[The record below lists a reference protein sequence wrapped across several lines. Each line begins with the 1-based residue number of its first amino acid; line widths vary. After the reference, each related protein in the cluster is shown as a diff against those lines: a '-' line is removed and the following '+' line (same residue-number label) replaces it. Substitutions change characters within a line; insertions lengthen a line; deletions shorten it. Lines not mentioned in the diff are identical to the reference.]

1 MNAAPHMGKELEM
14 MISEEKPLSMFCC
27 SVMNGLTYEYIQE
40 DKFDVYVENRLLVK
54 DVLEFQSS
62 GSPVVVTRYV
72 MYALKDEVW
81 RIPAMKLT
89 LQTMNRVGRA
99 DESVDRIIGG
109 LLGYSEEEID
119 EYIDA
124 GRHNIY
130 CKK

>member
-1 MNAAPHMGKELEM
+1 MNVAPHIGKELEM
-14 MISEEKPLSMFCC
+14 MISGEKPLSMFCC
-27 SVMNGLTYEYIQE
+27 SVMSGLMYEYIPE
-40 DKFDVYVENRLLVK
+40 DKFDAHVENGLLVK
-54 DVLEFQSS
+54 DVLEFKASN
-62 GSPVVVTRYV
+62 SPVVVTRYV
-72 MYALKDEVW
+72 MYALKDEAW

-99 DESVDRIIGG
+99 DESVDRIIGA

-119 EYIDA
+119 EYIGA

>member
-1 MNAAPHMGKELEM
+1 ML
-14 MISEEKPLSMFCC
+14 CC

-40 DKFDVYVENRLLVK
+40 DKFDVYVENGLLVK

-62 GSPVVVTRYV
+62 DSPVVVTRYV
-72 MYALKDEVW
+72 MYALKDEIW
-81 RIPAMKLT
+81 RIAAMKLT
-89 LQTMNRVGRA
+89 LRAMNRVGRA

-109 LLGYSEEEID
+109 LLDYSEEEID

-124 GRHNIY
+124 GRRNIY